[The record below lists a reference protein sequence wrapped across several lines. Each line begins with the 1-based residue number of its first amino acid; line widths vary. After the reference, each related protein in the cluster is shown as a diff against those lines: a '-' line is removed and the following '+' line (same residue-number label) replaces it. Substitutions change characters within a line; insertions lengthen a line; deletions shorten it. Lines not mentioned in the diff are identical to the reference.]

1 MSEQLEQHGE
11 RILYQYSELKERHR
25 EIRDSLPTNQSL
37 RVHRSLSWLQC
48 AEQQD
53 NKDAQ
58 FIFLWI
64 AFNASYAHEID
75 NRQQFKERRVLMN
88 FFKLLLD
95 VDHGTLLYDV
105 VWNEF
110 QNSIR
115 VLISNQ
121 YVFQKYWDFQN
132 LKISEQE
139 WRDAFEASKVTAN
152 RALGRMDTMK
162 VMAIVFDRLYTLRNQ
177 LIHGGATWNG
187 SVNREQIRDGVSIL
201 GKIVPTIIHLMINN
215 KPRIIGQPCYPV
227 VK

>member
-1 MSEQLEQHGE
+1 M
-11 RILYQYSELKERHR
+11 YQYSELKERHR
-25 EIRDSLPTNQSL
+25 EIRDSLPTNLSL

-48 AEQQD
+48 AEQQE
-53 NKDAQ
+53 NEDAR
-58 FIFLWI
+58 FVFLWI

-75 NRQQFKERRVLMN
+75 NRQQFKERRVLLN

-105 VWNEF
+105 VWKEF
-110 QNSIR
+110 QSSIR
-115 VLISNQ
+115 VLISNH

-187 SVNREQIRDGVSIL
+187 SVNREQIRDGVL
-201 GKIVPTIIHLMINN
+201 NDN
-215 KPRIIGQPCYPV
+215 
-227 VK
+227 